1 MGKRTLTSLLGLL
14 LAVGG
19 LVAGTAPAQAADPF
33 RLPFAGT
40 YKVTQGRH
48 QSSTGAVTAWD
59 LAPIN
64 GASSDVYAPGDGT
77 VKIASFC
84 GPSNVSA
91 TLQLTSGGQ
100 TFVLSHLSRSS
111 VVAAGIGAT
120 AVSVARG
127 QRLGSLWQ
135 GTLNEYPCESSSGTH
150 LHFEVQI
157 CPPRLTESPSRRPG
171 LRLVPSSPAPLL
183 APHFLHLRRGRLSSR
198 TQGWFTGWLAGLR
211 CTCLVG
217 MPSAARSL
225 PRRSLTR
232 SSRLFG
238 GIQRTAPL

>member
-135 GTLNEYPCESSSGTH
+135 GTLNEYPCGSSSGTH
-150 LHFEVQI
+150 LHFEVPNLPTTLDGVTFSASGPTSGAI
-157 CPPRLTESPSRRPG
+157 LTGSAIGTPFPPPP
-171 LRLVPSSPAPLL
+171 PADG
-183 APHFLHLRRGRLSSR
+183 ALHLARRDGLPD
-198 TQGWFTGWLAGLR
+198 GWRG
-211 CTCLVG
+211 
-217 MPSAARSL
+217 SAVRV
-225 PRRSLTR
+225 
-232 SSRLFG
+232 
-238 GIQRTAPL
+238 